1 MKNPTLMVD
10 LNDKSAPT
18 PGTRISRLTEI
29 SRKLEATNS
38 RIEKTDI
45 LGGLLKELTI
55 DEIPKTV
62 RLILG
67 RVFSENDPRTID
79 VGWSMVRNAM
89 RNPGQQTLFETPL
102 TISSVYDYFS
112 KIAEATG
119 KDSRRRKE
127 ALLEQL
133 LNQSSESDREFLLR
147 VLSGEMRHGVVEGVM
162 LDAISRASQTE
173 PEKVRRA
180 NMLLG
185 DIGEVAKLALTEG
198 SAGLRNVRLE
208 LFRPVK
214 PMLAEMS
221 YDLDEVLDEHG
232 GTSAF
237 EYKLDGARIQI
248 HRLGNRVRI
257 YSRRLSDVTESLPD
271 IIEIAKTQIH
281 ALSFLV
287 EGEVVAVSR
296 ESKPL
301 PFQELMRRFRR
312 VHDISALMKEIPL
325 RLYLFD
331 ILNVE
336 GEEFIDKPYT
346 ERWNHLAKVAPS
358 DLLAPRIITSEK
370 RDAEHFLQESLK
382 AGHEGLMAKELT
394 SNYTPGHRGKKWFKI
409 KPAENLDLVITAAEW
424 GSGRRRGW
432 LSNYHLGARN
442 PDTGGFEMLGKTFKG
457 LTDDEFK
464 QITKRLLAL
473 KLSENEWVVNVQPR
487 IVVEVAFNEIQR
499 SPHYKSGFALRFA
512 RITRFRDDK
521 GPESSDTIQ
530 RVRNLYEKQFEAKGK
545 LNW

>member
-1 MKNPTLMVD
+1 M
-10 LNDKSAPT
+10 NDQPVSTAET
-18 PGTRISRLTEI
+18 PLSRLTET

-38 RIEKTDI
+38 RNEKADI
-45 LGGLLKELTI
+45 LGRFLKQLRN
-55 DEIPKTV
+55 DEIPHAV

-67 RVFSENDPRTID
+67 RIFSENDPRTID
-79 VGWSMVRNAM
+79 IGWSTVRNAL
-89 RNPGQQTLFETPL
+89 RNPGQKSLFETPL
-102 TISSVYDYFS
+102 TITVVYGYFS
-112 KIAEATG
+112 KLAKAAG
-119 KDSRRRKE
+119 KDSRRKKE
-127 ALLEQL
+127 TLLEQL
-133 LNQSSESDREFLLR
+133 LSQTSESDREFLLR

-162 LDAISRASQTE
+162 LDAISKASQIA

-185 DIGEVAKLALTEG
+185 DIGEVAKLAITEG
-198 SAGLRNVRLE
+198 SAGLNKIRLE
-208 LFRPVK
+208 LLRPVK

-221 YDLDEVLDEHG
+221 YDLDEVLLEHG

-248 HRLGNRVRI
+248 HRRGNTLKI

-271 IIEIAKTQIH
+271 IVELAKTQIN
-281 ALSFLV
+281 ASSFLV

-296 ESKPL
+296 DGKPL

-312 VHDISALMKEIPL
+312 VHEISALQREIPL

-331 ILNVE
+331 VLYLG
-336 GEEFIDKPYT
+336 GEELIDEPYT
-346 ERWNHLAKVAPS
+346 ERWNQLANFAPNY
-358 DLLAPRIITSEK
+358 LLTPRMITSE
-370 RDAEHFLQESLK
+370 RGAVERFMQESLK
-382 AGHEGLMAKELT
+382 AGHEGLMAKDLA
-394 SNYTPGHRGKKWFKI
+394 SDYTPGHRGKKWFKI
-409 KPAENLDLVITAAEW
+409 KPAETLDLVIIAAEW

-464 QITKRLLAL
+464 QVTKRLLAL
-473 KLSENEWVVNVQPR
+473 KLSEDEWVVNVQPR

-512 RITRFRDDK
+512 RIARFRDDK
-521 GPESSDTIQ
+521 DHESSDTIQ
-530 RVRNLYEKQFEAKGK
+530 KVRDLYQKQFETKGK
-545 LNW
+545 LGW